1 MFDLGSFI
9 FLYKILMN
17 FFQFFEIYKA
27 LDIIKVLKMVILP
40 ARVRHR
46 RFQMLGIVQIC
57 CNISKIFFFLT
68 RLSS

>member
-9 FLYKILMN
+9 FLYEILMK
-17 FFQFFEIYKA
+17 FFQFVEIYKA

-46 RFQMLGIVQIC
+46 CFQMLGIVQIC
-57 CNISKIFFFLT
+57 CNISKNFFFLT